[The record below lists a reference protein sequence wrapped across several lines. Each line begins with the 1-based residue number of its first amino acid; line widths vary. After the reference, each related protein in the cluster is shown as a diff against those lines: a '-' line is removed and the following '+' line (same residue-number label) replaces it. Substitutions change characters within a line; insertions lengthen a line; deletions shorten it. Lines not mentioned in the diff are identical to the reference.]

1 MEGNPN
7 VPPRE
12 EPILMKTLRNLLCS
26 AAVASVMASGAMADG
41 HGWSLK
47 DAAAPYAGTTV
58 DVVFLL
64 RPGYEAI
71 EAMLPAF
78 EEETGIKVNVI
89 KHPYEN
95 ALGEQVRDFVAGG
108 DLDIALIDLVWIG
121 SFAEN
126 EWILPLADVQAKFP
140 DAVDPDLDIDDF
152 FPLVLNAFGGWND
165 TIYGLPFD
173 NYSGLMFYNRC
184 MLEEAGFDGPPST
197 WEELKDVYGPALT
210 KDGKYAFAL
219 QSKRNETQSADSFA
233 RMLWPFGGSFLNEEF
248 RSNLMSEGSQAGL
261 KFRQELMEYM
271 PDGIVAYDHAETV
284 NAFSQGDVA
293 MITEWSAFYS
303 SVVSPETSRVADCV
317 EIAPEPMGP
326 AGRKP
331 ALGGFSLAVASQADE
346 AEQAAAYLFIQWA
359 TSKANA
365 REYLERGGVPARQS
379 VYQQDGLEEFKFVP
393 ALVES
398 WQDGVPE
405 FRPRFA
411 EWPEITEIVQ
421 EWGTKMML
429 GEVTT
434 EEGAQEIGTRM
445 EEVLD
450 AAGYYSGEKPLAQ

>member
-1 MEGNPN
+1 
-7 VPPRE
+7 
-12 EPILMKTLRNLLCS
+12 MKMRKLLASTVLATSLALGAVTTAS
-26 AAVASVMASGAMADG
+26 A
-41 HGWSLK
+41 WSLEE
-47 DAAAPYAGTTV
+47 AAKPYAGTTV

-71 EAMLPAF
+71 EAMLPEF
-78 EEETGIKVNVI
+78 EAATGIKINII

-121 SFAEN
+121 NFAEN
-126 EWILPLADVQAKFP
+126 EWIEPMDKFTSNPDLA
-140 DAVDPDLDIDDF
+140 DPDLDMDDF

-165 TIYGLPFD
+165 VVYGLPFD
-173 NYSGLMFYNRC
+173 NYSGLLFYNKC
-184 MLEEAGFDGPPST
+184 LLEEAGFDGPPAT
-197 WEELKDVYGPALT
+197 WEELKDTYGPALT
-210 KDGKYAFAL
+210 KDGKYAYAL

-233 RMLWPFGGSFLNEEF
+233 RVIWPFGGSFLDADF
-248 RSNLMSEGSQAGL
+248 KSNLMSAESQAGL
-261 KFRQELMEYM
+261 KFRQDLMQYM

-303 SVVSPETSRVADCV
+303 TVVSPDTSKVADCV
-317 EIAPEPMGP
+317 AIAPEPSGP

-346 AEQAAAYLFIQWA
+346 DEQAAAYLFIQWA

-365 REYLERGGVPARQS
+365 GEYLERGGVPARQS
-379 VYQQDGLEEFKFVP
+379 AYTDPALAETYKFIP

-421 EWGTKMML
+421 EWGTKIML

-434 EEGAQEIGTRM
+434 EEGAQELGSRM
-445 EEVLD
+445 EAVLD
-450 AAGYYSGEKPLAQ
+450 EAGYYSGEKPLAQ

>member
-1 MEGNPN
+1 
-7 VPPRE
+7 
-12 EPILMKTLRNLLCS
+12 MKCPAKLLGT
-26 AAVASVMASGAMADG
+26 AAIGAMMATGALADN

-47 DAAAPYAGTTV
+47 AAAEPYAGTTV

-71 EAMLPAF
+71 EAMLPTF
-78 EEETGIKVNVI
+78 EEETGIKINII

-95 ALGEQVRDFVAGG
+95 ALGEQVRDFVSGG

-121 SFAEN
+121 NFAEN
-126 EWILPLADVQAKFP
+126 EWILPLADVQEKFP
-140 DAVDPDLDIDDF
+140 AAVDPDLDIDDF

-184 MLEEAGFDGPPST
+184 MLEEAGFDGPPAT
-197 WEELKDVYGPALT
+197 WAELKDVYGPALT
-210 KDGKYAFAL
+210 KNGKYAFAL

-233 RMLWPFGGSFLNEEF
+233 RMLWPFGGSFLDADF
-248 RSNLMSEGSQAGL
+248 RSNLNSSESQAGL
-261 KFRQELMEYM
+261 QFRQDLMQYM

-284 NAFSQGDVA
+284 NGFAQGDVA
-293 MITEWSAFYS
+293 IITEWSAFYS
-303 SVVSPETSRVADCV
+303 TVVSPETSQVAECV

-331 ALGGFSLAVASQADE
+331 ALGGFSLAVAAQADE
-346 AEQAAAYLFIQWA
+346 KEQAAAYLFIQWA

-365 REYLERGGVPARQS
+365 RQYLELGGVPARQS
-379 VYQQDGLEEFKFVP
+379 VYQQDGLEEYKFVP

-434 EEGAQEIGTRM
+434 EEGANEIGTRM
-445 EEVLD
+445 EAVLEE
-450 AAGYYSGEKPLAQ
+450 AGYYAGEKPLAQ

>member
-1 MEGNPN
+1 
-7 VPPRE
+7 
-12 EPILMKTLRNLLCS
+12 MKLRQFFGTTALTAALAAS
-26 AAVASVMASGAMADG
+26 APAMA
-41 HGWSLK
+41 WSLK
-47 DAAAPYAGTTV
+47 EAAAPYAGTEI

-71 EAMLPAF
+71 EAMLPEF
-78 EEETGIKVNVI
+78 EEETGITVNII

-121 SFAEN
+121 NFAEN
-126 EWILPLADVQAKFP
+126 EWIVSVDEIMEKYP
-140 DAVDPDLDIDDF
+140 DIIDPDLDMDDF
-152 FPLVLNAFGGWND
+152 FPLVLNAFGGWNG

-173 NYSGLMFYNRC
+173 NYSGLLFYNRC
-184 MLEEAGFDGPPST
+184 MLEEAGFDGPPET
-197 WEELKDVYGPALT
+197 WTDLKDVYGPALT
-210 KDGKYAFAL
+210 GDGKYAFAL

-233 RMLWPFGGSFLNEEF
+233 RVIWPFGGSFLDADF
-248 RSNLMSEGSQAGL
+248 RSNLMSEESQAGL
-261 KFRQELMEYM
+261 KFRQDLMQYM

-284 NAFSQGDVA
+284 NAFAQGDVA

-303 SVVSPETSRVADCV
+303 TVVSPDTSRVADCV
-317 EIAPEPMGP
+317 EIAPELVGP

-331 ALGGFSLAVASQADE
+331 ALGGFSLAVASQAGE
-346 AEQAAAYLFIQWA
+346 AEQAAAWLFIQWA

-365 REYLERGGVPARQS
+365 GEYLERGGVPARQS
-379 VYQQDGLEEFKFVP
+379 AYADPALAETYKFIP

-434 EEGAQEIGTRM
+434 EEGAQEIGERM
-445 EEVLD
+445 EAVLED
-450 AAGYYSGEKPLAQ
+450 AGYYSGDKPLAQ

>member
-1 MEGNPN
+1 
-7 VPPRE
+7 
-12 EPILMKTLRNLLCS
+12 MKTLRNLLG
-26 AAVASVMASGAMADG
+26 ATAVSSMMATGAIADG
-41 HGWSLK
+41 HGWSLAE
-47 DAAAPYAGTTV
+47 AAKPYAGTTV

-71 EAMLPAF
+71 EAMLPVF
-78 EEETGIKVNVI
+78 EEATGIKINII

-108 DLDIALIDLVWIG
+108 DLDIALIDLVWMG
-121 SFAEN
+121 NFAEN
-126 EWILPLADVQAKFP
+126 EWVLPLADVQAKFP
-140 DAVDPDLDIDDF
+140 DIVDPTLDLDDF

-165 TIYGLPFD
+165 TIYGLPVD

-197 WEELKDVYGPALT
+197 WQELKDVYGPALT

-233 RMLWPFGGSFLNEEF
+233 RVLWPFGGSFLDENF
-248 RSNLMSEGSQAGL
+248 RSNLLSEESQAGL
-261 KFRQELMEYM
+261 QFRQDLMQYM

-303 SVVSPETSRVADCV
+303 SVVSADTSKVADCV

-331 ALGGFSLAVASQADE
+331 ALGGFSMAVASQADE

-359 TSKANA
+359 TSAENA

-379 VYQQDGLEEFKFVP
+379 VYQQDGLEAFKFVP

-434 EEGAQEIGTRM
+434 VEGAEEIGTRM
-445 EEVLD
+445 EAVLD
-450 AAGYYSGEKPLAQ
+450 AAGYYSGDKPLAQ

>member
-1 MEGNPN
+1 
-7 VPPRE
+7 
-12 EPILMKTLRNLLCS
+12 MKLRTLLGTTAAAALLS
-26 AAVASVMASGAMADG
+26 TAAMADG

-47 DAAAPYAGTTV
+47 KAAEPYAGTTV

-78 EEETGIKVNVI
+78 EEETGIDINII

-95 ALGEQVRDFVAGG
+95 ALGEQVRDFAAGG

-121 SFAEN
+121 NFAEN
-126 EWILPLADVQAKFP
+126 EWIVPASKFIDNPELADP
-140 DAVDPDLDIDDF
+140 ELDMDDF
-152 FPLVLNAFGGWND
+152 FPLVLNAFGGWNG
-165 TIYGLPFD
+165 TVYGLPFD
-173 NYSGLMFYNRC
+173 NYSGLLFYNSC
-184 MLEEAGFDGPPST
+184 TLEEAGFDGPPET
-197 WEELKDVYGPALT
+197 WADLKDVYGPALT
-210 KDGKYAFAL
+210 GDGKYAYAL

-233 RMLWPFGGSFLNEEF
+233 RMIWPFGGSFLDADF
-248 RSNLMSEGSQAGL
+248 RSNLLSEESQAGL
-261 KFRQELMEYM
+261 QFRQDLMQYM

-284 NAFSQGDVA
+284 NAFAQGDVA

-303 SVVSPETSRVADCV
+303 TVVSPDTSSVADCV
-317 EIAPEPMGP
+317 EIAPEPTGP

-346 AEQAAAYLFIQWA
+346 DEQAAAWLFIQWA

-365 REYLERGGVPARQS
+365 LEYLERGGVPARQS
-379 VYQQDGLEEFKFVP
+379 VYEDPALVDTYKFIP

-421 EWGTKMML
+421 EWGSKMML
-429 GEVTT
+429 GEVTI
-434 EEGAQEIGTRM
+434 EEGAQILGERM
-445 EEVLD
+445 EAVLD
-450 AAGYYSGEKPLAQ
+450 EAGYYSGDKPLAQ

>member
-1 MEGNPN
+1 
-7 VPPRE
+7 
-12 EPILMKTLRNLLCS
+12 MKLRTL
-26 AAVASVMASGAMADG
+26 MASTALAATIATGALADG

-58 DVVFLL
+58 DVIFLL

-78 EEETGIKVNVI
+78 EEETGIKINII

-108 DLDIALIDLVWIG
+108 DLDVALIDLVWMG
-121 SFAEN
+121 NFAEN
-126 EWILPLADVQAKFP
+126 EWVLPLADVQAKFP
-140 DAVDPDLDIDDF
+140 DAVDPGLDIDDF

-165 TIYGLPFD
+165 TIYG
-173 NYSGLMFYNRC
+173 
-184 MLEEAGFDGPPST
+184 
-197 WEELKDVYGPALT
+197 YGPALT
-210 KDGKYAFAL
+210 GDGKYAYAL

-233 RMLWPFGGSFLNEEF
+233 RMIWPFGGSFLDADF
-248 RSNLMSEGSQAGL
+248 KSNLNSAESQAGL
-261 KFRQELMEYM
+261 KFRQDLMQYM
-271 PDGIVAYDHAETV
+271 PDGIVAYDHAEVV
-284 NAFSQGDVA
+284 NGFAQGDIA

-303 SVVSPETSRVADCV
+303 SVVSADTSSVADCV
-317 EIAPEPMGP
+317 EIAPEPTGP

-331 ALGGFSLAVASQADE
+331 ALGGFSMAVASQADE
-346 AEQAAAYLFIQWA
+346 KEQAAAYLFIQWA

-379 VYQQDGLEEFKFVP
+379 VYMEDGLEAFKFVP

-429 GEVTT
+429 GEVST
-434 EEGAQEIGTRM
+434 EDGAMEIGERM
-445 EEVLD
+445 EAVLEE
-450 AAGYYSGEKPLAQ
+450 AGYYSGEKPKAQ

>member
-1 MEGNPN
+1 MNFNRLP
-7 VPPRE
+7 
-12 EPILMKTLRNLLCS
+12 
-26 AAVASVMASGAMADG
+26 AAAAAAAICATGALADG

-47 DAAAPYAGTTV
+47 KAAEPYAGTTV

-78 EEETGIKVNVI
+78 EEETGININII

-121 SFAEN
+121 NFAEN
-126 EWILPLADVQAKFP
+126 EWILPIDEFTSNEAL
-140 DAVDPDLDIDDF
+140 VDPDLDIDDF
-152 FPLVLNAFGGWND
+152 FPLVLNAFGGWNG

-173 NYSGLMFYNRC
+173 NYSGLLFYNTC
-184 MLEEAGFDGPPST
+184 ILEEAGFDGPPQT
-197 WEELKDVYGPALT
+197 WQELKDVYGPALT
-210 KDGKYAFAL
+210 KDGKHAFAL

-233 RMLWPFGGSFLNEEF
+233 RVIWPFGGSFLDENF
-248 RSNLMSEGSQAGL
+248 RSNLLSEESQAGL
-261 KFRQELMEYM
+261 MFRQDLMQYM

-284 NAFSQGDVA
+284 NAFAQGDVA

-303 SVVSPETSRVADCV
+303 TVVSPETSKVADCV
-317 EIAPEPMGP
+317 AIAPEPTGP

-331 ALGGFSLAVASQADE
+331 ALGGFSLAVAAQADDDE
-346 AEQAAAYLFIQWA
+346 RAAAWLFIQWA

-365 REYLERGGVPARQS
+365 GEYLERGGVPARVS
-379 VYQQDGLEEFKFVP
+379 AYEDPALAETFKFIP

-421 EWGTKMML
+421 EWGSKIML
-429 GEVTT
+429 GEVST
-434 EEGAQEIGTRM
+434 EEGARILGERM
-445 EEVLD
+445 EAVLEE
-450 AAGYYSGEKPLAQ
+450 AGYYSGDKPLAQ